1 MKINTTARV
10 SAWMGKI
17 SWQNADRNFWNARRR
32 FLANQFK
39 TLMTHN
45 SMSHPSLS
53 LACIT
58 QWISTNRPANVKT
71 FQGYG
76 SAGTLQPSSYIS
88 LSYPSRKSI
97 ADHPLDCPLREQS
110 LKAVP
115 NTFTHTGPGRHYRYL
130 LKTSAC

>member
-10 SAWMGKI
+10 LAWMGKI
-17 SWQNADRNFWNARRR
+17 SRRNADRNFWNARRR
-32 FLANQFK
+32 LLVNQFK

-45 SMSHPSLS
+45 SILRPSLG

-58 QWISTNRPANVKT
+58 QWIYTNRPANVKT
-71 FQGYG
+71 SQGYG
-76 SAGTLQPSSYIS
+76 SAGTLQPFSYIS
-88 LSYPSRKSI
+88 LSYPPRKST
-97 ADHPLDCPLREQS
+97 ADRPLDRPLREQS

-115 NTFTHTGPGRHYRYL
+115 NTFTRTGPGRHYRYL